1 MIYFD
6 CQILSILQIPMKH
19 GHVKSISPHTELS
32 WLLNTLILEYLYNCD
47 DEVEIFLKLGH
58 KYPSKGF
65 IGIKGIN
72 ISWLG

>member
-32 WLLNTLILEYLYNCD
+32 WLLNTLILEYLDYCD
-47 DEVEIFLKLGH
+47 DEVEIFPWMLLSNLGIFH
-58 KYPSKGF
+58 YFYENNADKK
-65 IGIKGIN
+65 
-72 ISWLG
+72 